1 MTVGNSHASMSEKSR
16 LESCEK
22 QIVHQSRQLRI
33 YQERLFDLQQE
44 IEILDNKLEDAHQL
58 IFRLEQRINTYF
70 SGNDGEQVITNPD
83 SEM

>member
-22 QIVHQSRQLRI
+22 QIVHLTRAIKAIEQALV
-33 YQERLFDLQQE
+33 EAGKEFDRLYDEFEETQHRVDAVEDE
-44 IEILDNKLEDAHQL
+44 IDTRFPRDV
-58 IFRLEQRINTYF
+58 
-70 SGNDGEQVITNPD
+70 SEQVITNPD